1 MSRIV
6 LTAASR
12 VGCVRS
18 NNEDMVLAYDKFVR
32 SEVYQTEFLTENT
45 DRFVIAV
52 ADGMGGHNAGRGRK
66 CRCIRESPVLY

>member
-12 VGCVRS
+12 VGCIRT
-18 NNEDMVLAYDKFVR
+18 NNEDMVLAYDKQVR
-32 SEVYQTEFLTENT
+32 SEAYCTEFESENT

-52 ADGMGGHNAGRGRK
+52 ADGM
-66 CRCIRESPVLY
+66 VLHFRRRDLK